1 MTPDIIFVVSLIFL
15 GFIFFVTEL
24 FSIDVTAM
32 VLLSILFLFGYL
44 TPEEALSGFSNPAVL
59 TIAFLFIISRAL
71 QKTGIL
77 EYLIIRIRRLAD
89 RSILLGRTVYLLTIG
104 LASAV
109 VNNTAIVAIFMPV
122 TIRLAQK
129 YKMSPSKMLIPLSYA
144 AILGGTLTLVGT
156 STNLLVN
163 SIYINVPGVE
173 PLGMFEFMRYGII
186 LMVIG
191 LLYILLIA
199 PMLLPSRTSTSSLTK
214 SYHLGGY
221 LTEMK
226 ITPESP
232 LAGKTCLD
240 RGINK
245 NYDVMVLDI
254 LRDGKMVR
262 NSIRLTRLRVDDI
275 LFVRGT
281 LENFLRMKEVEKI
294 TLLTDEKLTQE
305 ELEKDDNII
314 VECLITNK
322 SDLVGKTLMSGNFRR
337 RFGSFILAIRREG
350 LIFRKKIAHVVLN
363 AYDTLLIYGPES
375 KVDSLSKTGDFVVLG
390 EVDAELRKQRFW
402 WMTIIV
408 IICTISLA
416 ATGIMPIV
424 KSAMIGVVVL
434 LALKII
440 SPQESYQSINWQVIV
455 LISALIPV
463 GIVIQKTGTAE
474 WIGGFISSIA
484 KSAPPEWQPQVLL
497 ALIYLLT
504 IILTEVSSNAAT
516 AIIMTPVAIAVTQQM
531 GFEPRAFIFAV
542 AFAASASFITPVG
555 YQTNLMVYGPG
566 GYKFSDYLRVG
577 FPLAFIF
584 WILAIFVLPIL
595 WPIYK

>member
-1 MTPDIIFVVSLIFL
+1 MTPDIIFVLGILIL
-15 GFIFFVTEL
+15 GFVLFVTEL

-32 VLLSILFLFGYL
+32 ILLTILFILGYL
-44 TPEEALSGFSNPAVL
+44 TPSEALSGFSNPAVI

-71 QKTGIL
+71 QKTRIL

-89 RSILLGRTVYLLTIG
+89 KSILLGRAVYLFTIG
-104 LASAV
+104 IASAV

-122 TIRLAQK
+122 SIRLAQK

-163 SIYINVPGVE
+163 SIYIKTPNVE
-173 PLGMFEFMRYGII
+173 PMGMFEFLKYGIL
-186 LMVIG
+186 LMAVG
-191 LLYILLIA
+191 LMYILFIA
-199 PMLLPSRTSTSSLTK
+199 PMILPSRTSTSSLTK
-214 SYHLGGY
+214 SYRLGGY

-226 ITPESP
+226 VTPESP
-232 LAGKTCLD
+232 LNGRTCLD

-254 LRDGKMVR
+254 LRQGKMIT
-262 NSIRLTRLRVDDI
+262 NMIRLTKLQEGDI

-281 LENFLRMKEVEKI
+281 LENFLRMKEVEKV

-305 ELEKDDNII
+305 ELEQEDNVI
-314 VECLITNK
+314 VECLITDK
-322 SDLVGKTLMSGNFRR
+322 SDIVGKSLLEGDFRR

-350 LIFRKKIAHVVLN
+350 TILRKKIAHLVLN
-363 AYDTLLIYGPES
+363 AYDTLLVYGPKN
-375 KVDSLSKTGDFVVLG
+375 KVKRLSKTGEFIVLG

-402 WMTIIV
+402 WVTIVAILG
-408 IICTISLA
+408 TITLA
-416 ATGIMPIV
+416 AMGVMPIV
-424 KSAMIGVVVL
+424 KSAMLGVIIL
-434 LALKII
+434 LILRIL
-440 SPQESYQSINWQVIV
+440 SPQECYQSINWQVIV

-463 GIVIQKTGTAE
+463 GIVIQKTGTAD
-474 WIGGFISSIA
+474 WIAGFISAATRSV
-484 KSAPPEWQPQVLL
+484 SLEWQPRMLL
-497 ALIYLLT
+497 ALLYFMT
-504 IILTEVSSNAAT
+504 IFLTEISSNAAT
-516 AIIMTPVAIAVTQQM
+516 AIIMTPIALAVAQQM
-531 GFEPRAFIFAV
+531 GFEPRAFVFAV

-566 GYKFSDYLRVG
+566 GYKFSDYIKVG

-584 WILAIFVLPIL
+584 WLMAIYFLPIF
-595 WPIYK
+595 WPI